1 MADDRDTL
9 AESLTAGPTF
19 PFSDGLHQTLPL
31 AACGVYTIWKASEF
45 LYVGVA
51 GRGLDPAISHTK
63 RRGLIDRLDSHWPGR
78 RSGDQFAVYI
88 FDRLIVPNLTEEQR
102 LELGSGKLS
111 GDALTRSF
119 IRQHLSYRFVLTG
132 SLSEALAIETQLAKG
147 ESSAGRPLLNPR
159 RARAGAPA
167 GAIKHEPDS
176 GA

>member
-63 RRGLIDRLDSHWPGR
+63 RKGL
-78 RSGDQFAVYI
+78 
-88 FDRLIVPNLTEEQR
+88 
-102 LELGSGKLS
+102 K
-111 GDALTRSF
+111 
-119 IRQHLSYRFVLTG
+119 TG
-132 SLSEALAIETQLAKG
+132 STATGPAEGRGTSSPFISSTALSCPT
-147 ESSAGRPLLNPR
+147 
-159 RARAGAPA
+159 
-167 GAIKHEPDS
+167 
-176 GA
+176 